1 MLRQLFLP
9 LAIMAGITFVCRA
22 VTMLLG
28 RKKIKNRFA
37 VRFLDYLPF
46 GVLAAMV
53 VPDIFFSTA
62 SLVSAIAGLIVALTL
77 AYFKRGLLIVALS
90 ATAAVLVTEVIMTA
104 AGVL

>member
-9 LAIMAGITFVCRA
+9 LAIMAGITFACRA

-37 VRFLDYLPF
+37 VNFLDYLPF

-90 ATAAVLVTEVIMTA
+90 ATAAVLVTELIMTA